1 MNQQAAKNNA
11 AKSAPHASTYFPLR
25 HSARG
30 GLHAVIKPIRR
41 HSGHPACCD
50 PTGDASDEPADDAS
64 DEASDDASDNNAV
77 VSFLRVD
84 PGSHLSEA
92 GVRHR
97 DSRPRA
103 RSSLSLLWFGDL
115 GLVQECGGLTEQLF
129 ECVSAAFGK
138 NAFNVCI
145 REGLTRCVQQA
156 VTLQVLIMRISKT
169 RQRKRQQIHD
179 TDDKGKQTSSPE
191 QEAEECGSSD
201 LL

>member
-1 MNQQAAKNNA
+1 MWTAFGGIIFGCLLI
-11 AKSAPHASTYFPLR
+11 HAWWFETYTDSPL
-25 HSARG
+25 
-30 GLHAVIKPIRR
+30 
-41 HSGHPACCD
+41 
-50 PTGDASDEPADDAS
+50 
-64 DEASDDASDNNAV
+64 
-77 VSFLRVD
+77 
-84 PGSHLSEA
+84 
-92 GVRHR
+92 
-97 DSRPRA
+97 A
-103 RSSLSLLWFGDL
+103 RSWRRMSAALSPTRSAQAVLRPCV